1 MKIAVRDAEWFR
13 LHPEQVKGGDSE
25 NWIAASGVRNVESI
39 TVPLV
44 IGEAAEVPAKYT
56 VRLHFIASD
65 DAQGKSVFD
74 ISLQDE
80 TVVKDFDVAKE
91 ANESR
96 YSVVKEFTGIEVD
109 KELKIDLKPTAGTP
123 SICGVELVAE

>member
-13 LHPEQVKGGDSE
+13 LHPDQVKGGDGP
-25 NWIAASGVRNVESI
+25 NWIASSGVKNVESI
-39 TVPLV
+39 TNPHV
-44 IGEAAEVPAKYT
+44 IGDAAIEPATYT
-56 VRLHFIASD
+56 VRLHFMETD
-65 DAQGKSVFD
+65 DAHGESVFD
-74 ISLQDE
+74 IAMQGE
-80 TVVKDFDVAKE
+80 TVAKDFDVAKE